1 MKRILGTKYVL
12 RLRKLKQQKVRQFSL
27 YISDVLSGNVSLA
40 QLQELFVLI
49 QTKQHSIPYRRIGSM
64 WDGGYVV
71 PDDLDGI
78 VACFSPGVANNA
90 DFELFFSNLGIQC
103 YLSDYSVPRA
113 PIDNEYVNFTKKFI
127 GANSNEKFITLQ
139 SWISSHQMPPGDLIL
154 QMDIEGYEWEVLLST
169 TQELLSIFRIIVIEL
184 HNFQEITRVSSYSGM
199 FKAIKNLTANHY
211 VIVTHPNNNEFP
223 IKFKGI
229 SIPPVVE
236 LTLIRKDRVSE
247 LNQIASSPDPYLAN
261 NNPKLP
267 PINFDVQEILA
278 TMKNY

>member
-1 MKRILGTKYVL
+1 
-12 RLRKLKQQKVRQFSL
+12 
-27 YISDVLSGNVSLA
+27 
-40 QLQELFVLI
+40 
-49 QTKQHSIPYRRIGSM
+49 
-64 WDGGYVV
+64 
-71 PDDLDGI
+71 
-78 VACFSPGVANNA
+78 
-90 DFELFFSNLGIQC
+90 
-103 YLSDYSVPRA
+103 
-113 PIDNEYVNFTKKFI
+113 
-127 GANSNEKFITLQ
+127 
-139 SWISSHQMPPGDLIL
+139 MPPGDLIL